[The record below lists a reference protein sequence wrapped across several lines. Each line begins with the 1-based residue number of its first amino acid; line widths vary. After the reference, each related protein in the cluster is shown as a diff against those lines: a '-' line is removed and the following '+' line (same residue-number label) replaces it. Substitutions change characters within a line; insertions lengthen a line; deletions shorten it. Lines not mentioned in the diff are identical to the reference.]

1 MRGAENR
8 LGKKPKL
15 GSRKAGIEKLR
26 ELHEANVQKA
36 QATKDELA
44 AMVQAGRM
52 AIDATNQVQDL
63 CAAVEATQLP
73 DQHRE
78 LLEQALLLASAAIG
92 KLASIQ
98 PINDSAAWIRRKSTS
113 SSDQASVAQARRLR
127 DDTSRFAAFSRLL
140 TESLEALRVRAST
153 IEHLQAEM
161 ADLPPGEPSVP
172 HTLGGQ
178 CQSAQ
183 SLLSLGAQRT
193 HDGASLVAAWTQARS
208 AQDVLDG
215 AVLLLEPAMREYPW
229 PDNRRKSAAAC
240 LTIIAGA
247 IVMARGIER
256 ISAEPVPAL
265 PGIQE

>member
-1 MRGAENR
+1 MGGTENR

-26 ELHEANVQKA
+26 ELREANMRKS
-36 QATKDELA
+36 QAAKDELA

-52 AIDATNQVQDL
+52 AIDSTNQVQEL

-73 DQHRE
+73 YQHRE

-92 KLASIQ
+92 ELASIQ
-98 PINDSAAWIRRKSTS
+98 PIHDPVAWIRRRSTS

-127 DDTSRFAAFSRLL
+127 DDRSRFAAFSRLL
-140 TESLEALRVRAST
+140 TESLEALHVRAST

-161 ADLPPGEPSVP
+161 ADLPPGELSAP
-172 HTLGGQ
+172 HTLGEQ
-178 CQSAQ
+178 CQSVQ
-183 SLLSLGAQRT
+183 SLLRLGAQRT
-193 HDGASLVAAWTQARS
+193 HDGASLVAAWTQARI
-208 AQDVLDG
+208 AQDILDG

-229 PDNRRKSAAAC
+229 PDNRQESAAVC

-256 ISAEPVPAL
+256 ISAEPVPL
-265 PGIQE
+265 PLK